1 MSIPKVR
8 APASPTLRT
17 SEADTHVDVH
27 RIFCVGQ
34 NYADHVTEMGGDPK
48 ADPPVFF
55 MKPASAV
62 VSSGKTIPYPMATEN
77 LHHEVELVVVIAKGG
92 AHIAE
97 ADALDHVYGYAV
109 GNDLTRRDLQAA
121 AKKRGKPWDMGKG
134 FDQSAL
140 IGTVHPVAEVGHPT
154 AGVVRCLINGD
165 PRQIGDL
172 TQMIWSVPEI
182 IATLSTLVTLQPGDL
197 IMTGTP
203 AGVGPIER
211 GETCVCE
218 IEGLSSASV
227 TYEA

>member
-1 MSIPKVR
+1 MAVLDVQAPGIPKLKSSK
-8 APASPTLRT
+8 PDHYIGL
-17 SEADTHVDVH
+17 H

-55 MKPASAV
+55 MKPASAYV
-62 VSSGKTIPYPMATEN
+62 PSGRTIPYPMATGN
-77 LHHEVELVVVIAKGG
+77 LHHEVELVVVIALGG

-97 ADALDHVYGYAV
+97 DDALRHVYGYAV

-134 FDQSAL
+134 FDQSAI
-140 IGTVHPVAEVGHPT
+140 IGTVHPVSAVGHPT
-154 AGVVRCLINGD
+154 AGAVRCLIDGD

-227 TYEA
+227 TYEV